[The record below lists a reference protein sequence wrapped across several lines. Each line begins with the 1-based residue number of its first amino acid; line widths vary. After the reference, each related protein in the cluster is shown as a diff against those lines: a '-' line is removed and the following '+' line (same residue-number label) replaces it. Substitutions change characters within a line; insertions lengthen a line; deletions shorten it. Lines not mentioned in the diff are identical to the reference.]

1 MDTMNLGAI
10 LTLQARKYKD
20 KVLMVCDDQRITY
33 GELNARVNSLASG
46 LLSLGINKGDR
57 VATLFYNS
65 PEAVE
70 TFYALLKIG
79 VVCVP
84 LNYRLT
90 GEELTYIIEHSDAK
104 ALISG
109 TEFTGVI
116 TPISRNLKRVTAWI
130 TDDPEPGSKMLS
142 LSELIRRHPAEEP
155 KRLVAMEDESV
166 ILYTSGTTGA
176 PKGVVLTHRTQFFN
190 TINYVSAYMMNDRDI
205 ELALTPMFH
214 SSTLGRIITYVFTGA
229 TFITSKKFDPA
240 WALRTIKKEKVT
252 SITQAPTMYQA
263 MMNPLKADGFDT
275 ASVRRVVTGAA
286 PMSVTGKKSLQKLFP
301 HAGFFDLYG
310 LTEASP
316 GVTILK
322 PDAFFQKI
330 GSVGKP
336 MALVGVK
343 VMDAGG
349 AEVPAGE
356 VGEIICR
363 GPNVMKGYYKDPQAT
378 SEALRDGWLYTG
390 DMGRM
395 DEDGFLYLV
404 DRKKDLIISGGE
416 NIYPAE
422 IERVLL
428 EHPRILDAAVIGV
441 PDSYWGERVKAF
453 VVLKPGKALTEE
465 EVIRFCEEHLA
476 SYKKPKEA
484 VFLDKL
490 PRNAANKVMKEEL
503 KK

>member
-1 MDTMNLGAI
+1 
-10 LTLQARKYKD
+10 
-20 KVLMVCDDQRITY
+20 
-33 GELNARVNSLASG
+33 
-46 LLSLGINKGDR
+46 
-57 VATLFYNS
+57 
-65 PEAVE
+65 
-70 TFYALLKIG
+70 
-79 VVCVP
+79 
-84 LNYRLT
+84 
-90 GEELTYIIEHSDAK
+90 
-104 ALISG
+104 
-109 TEFTGVI
+109 
-116 TPISRNLKRVTAWI
+116 
-130 TDDPEPGSKMLS
+130 
-142 LSELIRRHPAEEP
+142 
-155 KRLVAMEDESV
+155 
-166 ILYTSGTTGA
+166 
-176 PKGVVLTHRTQFFN
+176 
-190 TINYVSAYMMNDRDI
+190 MNDRDI

-229 TFITSKKFDPA
+229 TFITSKKFDPS
-240 WALRTIKKEKVT
+240 WALKAIEKEKVT

-263 MMNPLKADGFDT
+263 MMNPLKADGFDA

-322 PDAFFQKI
+322 PDAFFEKI

-336 MALVGVK
+336 MAFVEVK
-343 VMDAGG
+343 VVNEGR

-363 GPNVMKGYYKDPQAT
+363 GSNVMKGYYKDPQAT

-404 DRKKDLIISGGE
+404 DRKKDLMISGGE

-428 EHPRILDAAVIGV
+428 EHSRILDAAVIGV
-441 PDSYWGERVKAF
+441 PDPYWGERVKAF
-453 VVLKPGKALTEE
+453 VVLKPGKVLTEE

-476 SYKKPKEA
+476 SYKKPKGV